1 MRSLAHAGYSVLQ
14 SRPNRPTDKTNK
26 RQTKRAPFPLRD
38 LLQAPRN
45 RDTLS
50 FGGTGIS
57 FQYVQGSSH
66 AKNQLDSFSR
76 FDSTPTCGRQ
86 TRTQDH
92 SIFGTGIASHDKK
105 WKLRVET
112 FMYVTPWWLLSLLRS
127 LTLYI
132 FAYRSG
138 SYLICQRADC
148 KQKV

>member
-1 MRSLAHAGYSVLQ
+1 MRSLAHAGCSVLQ
-14 SRPNRPTDKTNK
+14 SRPNGPTDKTNK

-57 FQYVQGSSH
+57 LQYVQGSSH

-92 SIFGTGIASHDKK
+92 SIFGAGIASHDKK

-112 FMYVTPWWLLSLLRS
+112 FMYVTSSRGDCCHYYTFRYFIYFCLPEWIIPDLSARWL
-127 LTLYI
+127 
-132 FAYRSG
+132 
-138 SYLICQRADC
+138 
-148 KQKV
+148 